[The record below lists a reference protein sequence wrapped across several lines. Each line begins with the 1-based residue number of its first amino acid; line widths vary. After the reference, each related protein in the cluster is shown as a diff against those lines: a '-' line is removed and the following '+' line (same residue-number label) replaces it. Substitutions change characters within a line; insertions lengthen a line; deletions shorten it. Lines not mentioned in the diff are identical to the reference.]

1 MKKRSKQFPK
11 HRNKLVQIYH
21 RHLEEVRGLAPITR
35 QHHLKE
41 LDRFL
46 EAESIGKVADLV
58 QLTPL
63 KLTGYLTVRSAE
75 CEPATLRQVAGCL
88 RSFFRF
94 AQQRAWIRQSL
105 SSAIPKIARREH
117 HDLPSYLSQEQ
128 LQLLLSS
135 WDCHTA
141 KGRRDRAIGLCL
153 ARLGMR
159 AEEVRALVLED
170 LDWRQGTVRLRRS
183 KNGTQAELPLP
194 REVGQA
200 IAAYLQADRPACEY
214 REVFLRHPTPR
225 PLGPRGV
232 SYVVCKALK
241 VCGIQ
246 VPRPGAHLLRHTVA
260 SHLVQNG
267 ATLKEVADLLRHR
280 RLNSAAVYTHVNI
293 AQLRSV
299 AQPWPQEAAL

>member
-1 MKKRSKQFPK
+1 MKKQSPEDHSK
-11 HRNKLVQIYH
+11 LLLTYH
-21 RHLEEVRGLAPITR
+21 EHLEAVRGLAPITR
-35 QHHLKE
+35 ERHLRE
-41 LDRFL
+41 VGDFL
-46 EAESIGKVADLV
+46 EVESIREVADLA
-58 QLTPL
+58 QLAPVR
-63 KLTGYLTVRSAE
+63 LTRYLTSRSAD
-75 CEPATLRQVAGCL
+75 CQLATLSQIAGCL
-88 RSFFRF
+88 RSFLRF
-94 AQQRAWIRQSL
+94 AQQQAWIKLPLSL
-105 SSAIPKIARREH
+105 AIPKIACRAH
-117 HDLPSYLSQEQ
+117 HDLPCYLSREH
-128 LQLLLSS
+128 LKLLLSS
-135 WDCHTA
+135 WDGHTP

-159 AEEVRALVLED
+159 ASEVRALVLED

-194 REVGQA
+194 REVGEA
-200 IAAYLQADRPACEY
+200 IAAYLQADRPVCKY
-214 REVFLRHPTPR
+214 REVFLRHPSAR

-232 SYVVCKALK
+232 SYVVRKALK
-241 VCGIQ
+241 ACGLQ

-280 RLNSAAVYTHVNI
+280 QLNTTALYTHLDV